1 MMKYCISKKDHQIF
15 SYLLDENDRTVG
27 IHCDSMEERPKL
39 GDIYVGRVKNVA
51 KNLNAAFVEIQ
62 PGLLCYL
69 PLEEVKNPIVTK
81 KGASQD
87 LQQGDELVVQISR
100 EAMKTKAPSVSTQI
114 CLSGKYVI
122 LDLAKQGV
130 GISRKLP
137 EKKRQ
142 ALKNLVKQW
151 MEEGRMAGT
160 ELLNGKPKVSL
171 RIKGEL
177 FAAAEERIAV
187 PGIVV
192 RTNAADVPGERLFE
206 ELEQLLCQIRE
217 ILERAPYR
225 TCFSCLY
232 QAPPLWLKRLLGL
245 PFQELAAVILEDE
258 QLFRWAERFLEKENP
273 LLKGKLQLYGD
284 SMLSMDKLYS
294 LERRLKEALQEK
306 VWMKSGAY
314 LVIQP
319 TEALT
324 VVDVNSGK
332 FEAGRQ
338 KEAAILKVNLE
349 AARELARQLRIRNL
363 SGIIIVDFINMQE
376 ADSRQ
381 QVLEELSACLTMD
394 PILTRV
400 IDRTK
405 LDLVEITRKKVE
417 RPLAEQIRI

>member
-1 MMKYCISKKDHQIF
+1 M
-15 SYLLDENDRTVG
+15 
-27 IHCDSMEERPKL
+27 
-39 GDIYVGRVKNVA
+39 GR
-51 KNLNAAFVEIQ
+51 
-62 PGLLCYL
+62 
-69 PLEEVKNPIVTK
+69 
-81 KGASQD
+81 
-87 LQQGDELVVQISR
+87 
-100 EAMKTKAPSVSTQI
+100 
-114 CLSGKYVI
+114 
-122 LDLAKQGV
+122 
-130 GISRKLP
+130 
-137 EKKRQ
+137 
-142 ALKNLVKQW
+142 AL
-151 MEEGRMAGT
+151 
-160 ELLNGKPKVSL
+160 
-171 RIKGEL
+171 
-177 FAAAEERIAV
+177 
-187 PGIVV
+187 
-192 RTNAADVPGERLFE
+192 
-206 ELEQLLCQIRE
+206 
-217 ILERAPYR
+217 
-225 TCFSCLY
+225 
-232 QAPPLWLKRLLGL
+232 
-245 PFQELAAVILEDE
+245 
-258 QLFRWAERFLEKENP
+258 LEKENP

>member
-1 MMKYCISKKDHQIF
+1 MSDKRDF
-15 SYLLDENDRTVG
+15 
-27 IHCDSMEERPKL
+27 
-39 GDIYVGRVKNVA
+39 
-51 KNLNAAFVEIQ
+51 
-62 PGLLCYL
+62 
-69 PLEEVKNPIVTK
+69 
-81 KGASQD
+81 GA
-87 LQQGDELVVQISR
+87 
-100 EAMKTKAPSVSTQI
+100 
-114 CLSGKYVI
+114 C
-122 LDLAKQGV
+122 
-130 GISRKLP
+130 
-137 EKKRQ
+137 
-142 ALKNLVKQW
+142 
-151 MEEGRMAGT
+151 
-160 ELLNGKPKVSL
+160 
-171 RIKGEL
+171 
-177 FAAAEERIAV
+177 
-187 PGIVV
+187 
-192 RTNAADVPGERLFE
+192 
-206 ELEQLLCQIRE
+206 
-217 ILERAPYR
+217 
-225 TCFSCLY
+225 
-232 QAPPLWLKRLLGL
+232 APPLWLKRLLGL
-245 PFQELAAVILEDE
+245 PFQELAASILEDE

>member
-1 MMKYCISKKDHQIF
+1 MMKYCISKKDNRIF
-15 SYLLDENDRTVG
+15 SCLLDEKDRTVEL
-27 IHCDSMEERPKL
+27 HCDRIEDQPKL
-39 GDIYVGRVKNVA
+39 GDIYAGRVKNIA

-62 PGLLCYL
+62 PGFLCYL
-69 PLEEVKNPIVTK
+69 PLEDVKDPVYTK
-81 KGASQD
+81 KGTSQN

-114 CLSGKYVI
+114 CISGKYVI
-122 LDLAKQGV
+122 LDLAKEGV

-137 EKKRQ
+137 EEKRQ
-142 ALKNLVKQW
+142 DLKKQVSRW
-151 MEEGRMAGT
+151 IEGRQGMGNG
-160 ELLNGKPKVSL
+160 LLREPGEEAAKSKSERNTVSEDK
-171 RIKGEL
+171 IG
-177 FAAAEERIAV
+177 I
-187 PGIVV
+187 PGIVI
-192 RTNAADVPGERLFE
+192 RTNAADVPKERLFE
-206 ELEQLLCQIRE
+206 ELEQLLCCTRE

-232 QAPPLWLKRLLGL
+232 QASPLWLKRLLGL
-245 PFQELAAVILEDE
+245 PFQELAVIILEDE
-258 QLFRWAERFLEKENP
+258 GLFRLAEGFLEKEDP

-284 SMLSMDKLYS
+284 PMLSMEKLYS
-294 LERRLKEALQEK
+294 LERRLQEALGEK

-363 SGIIIVDFINMQE
+363 SGIIIVDFINMKEE
-376 ADSRQ
+376 AFRQ
-381 QVLEELSACLTMD
+381 QVMEELRSCLTMD
-394 PILTRV
+394 PVQTRV
-400 IDRTK
+400 IDWTK

-417 RPLAEQIRI
+417 RPLSEQIR